1 MIKNHCEWNTTLKL
15 MFYTLHVG
23 LWQCLVYKGWTP
35 YPSETTA
42 CMPVKSLQSC
52 PTLCDPVDCSLPVA
66 LSMGLSWQEH
76 WSGSTRP
83 SLGESSHPGIEPV
96 FPSLAGGFFPSSTA
110 CGKPKNNR
118 SSLKSLAFSLEAA
131 APLPQWFSDLFCL
144 LSFQSFLSN
153 QQGMLLEL
161 QILCE
166 GKHPQPLEEI
176 KKSNKAKNATWPLW
190 YKQSNNYLMASK
202 FNCGDDFFF
211 FFFLRQ

>member
-1 MIKNHCEWNTTLKL
+1 MGGLRIPLKQ
-15 MFYTLHVG
+15 LHA
-23 LWQCLVYKGWTP
+23 CLLSHFSRV
-35 YPSETTA
+35 
-42 CMPVKSLQSC
+42 Q
-52 PTLCDPVDCSLPVA
+52 LCDPMDCSPPVA
-66 LSMGLSWQEH
+66 LSMGFSWQEH
-76 WSGSTRP
+76 WSGSTHP
-83 SLGESSHPGIEPV
+83 SLGESSHPGIEPMSL
-96 FPSLAGGFFPSSTA
+96 SLAGGFFPSSTA

-131 APLPQWFSDLFCL
+131 APLPQWFSDLFS
-144 LSFQSFLSN
+144 LSPVFQSFLSN

-211 FFFLRQ
+211 LQQ